1 MYSQRR
7 QMVKGCCRGKTTTTT
22 MINMDSIPQRSLSL
36 LLDFVMKKVTL
47 DDAVKFHNDMVDLY
61 FTYHDFS
68 TELIQDMKIDDDQM
82 NFKEMWDESRSLLY
96 WILFQLNK
104 GVISN
109 GLADDIYDK
118 FYTAYRSD
126 RVLIIR

>member
-1 MYSQRR
+1 
-7 QMVKGCCRGKTTTTT
+7 
-22 MINMDSIPQRSLSL
+22 MDSIPQRSLSL

>member
-1 MYSQRR
+1 MYSHHR
-7 QMVKGCCRGKTTTTT
+7 QMVKGCCRGKTMTTT

-61 FTYHDFS
+61 FTYHGFP
-68 TELIQDMKIDDDQM
+68 TELIQDMKIDAQM

-104 GVISN
+104 EVISD